1 MNKWA
6 KTILRTGAFLLS
18 TAISVS
24 LLGSFS
30 FWAWVQLDP
39 VQRETIATSNTR
51 WDVGLERRT
60 LASSRHVGTDSDGP
74 IDAST
79 EVAGAARAR

>member
-24 LLGSFS
+24 LLGWFS
-30 FWAWVQLDP
+30 FWAWVQLNP
-39 VQRETIATSNTR
+39 MQQETIATSNTR

-74 IDAST
+74 IDAT
-79 EVAGAARAR
+79 EVASAARVR